1 MTFALTIVASYDPA
15 YLRIVESLVLAD
27 IAAGKRALVLD
38 TSVISPVP
46 AESFH
51 RPTLRFFGIAHPGH
65 DLAQRMS
72 ALGAECLDVRDVL
85 KDAPLLTLTP
95 EQIDLLSI
103 AVESALITYY
113 RTDKPNRSVRRV
125 ARVAKQLAEEGQKV
139 YSAIHYLLTT
149 RDVGVVNVANGRFP
163 AQKMA
168 FVAAQVNGVAT
179 VHFEKG
185 ETPSGAYVQ
194 PYAPQNRLLS
204 QNAVDTVLK
213 GMSRKEVIDVAH
225 EWLARRAPSK
235 SSSNEFSANWV
246 NTLPE
251 RLAPRP
257 TDRQV
262 VGFFTSSQDEFL
274 FLGPEW
280 QLHEW
285 SSQFDAFDALLS
297 HFEQQGAVC
306 YLRIHPNLATKAHDC
321 FVRERA
327 DLQRLADKH
336 PDLIVVSHDNP
347 VSSYAL
353 LDVSDA
359 VVVWDS
365 TIGLEAS
372 ARGIPVWTCAASRY
386 GEVADV
392 REVFGPQQVTA
403 QMLGRWKVNSFGAEK
418 YIAYLVKRDRQMEMS
433 RPGWETWDVKRRPL
447 AVSLA
452 ALLVSGGNPSIRD
465 ALGATIDV
473 WRHRS
478 RAFNKASLKAKS
490 LAKSPVKTAKP
501 SS

>member
-1 MTFALTIVASYDPA
+1 MTYALTIVASYDPG

-46 AESFH
+46 AESYH

-72 ALGAECLDVRDVL
+72 AIGAEYLDVRNVL
-85 KDAPLLTLTP
+85 SEAPLLTLTP
-95 EQIDLLSI
+95 EQLELLSI

-113 RTDKPNRSVRRV
+113 RTDKPSRSVRRV
-125 ARVAKQLAEEGQKV
+125 GRLEKQLAEEGQKV
-139 YSAIHYLLTT
+139 YSAIHYLLKT
-149 RDVGVVNVANGRFP
+149 RDVRIVNVANGRFP
-163 AQKMA
+163 SQKMA
-168 FVAAQVNGVAT
+168 FVAAKVNGVAT
-179 VHFEKG
+179 MHFEKG

-194 PYAPQNRLLS
+194 PYAPQDRLLS
-204 QNAVDTVLK
+204 QNAVDKVLK
-213 GMSRKEVIDVAH
+213 GMSHKEVTEVAH
-225 EWLARRAPSK
+225 GWLARRAPST

-246 NTLPE
+246 NMLPE

-285 SSQFDAFDALLS
+285 SSQFEAFDALLTY
-297 HFEQQGAVC
+297 FEQKGAVC

-392 REVFGPQQVTA
+392 REVFGTDQATA
-403 QMLGRWKVNSFGAEK
+403 KTLGRWKVDSYGAEK
-418 YIAYLVKRDRQMEMS
+418 YIAYLVKRDRQLEMS
-433 RPGWETWDVKRRPL
+433 RPGWEAWDVERRPL
-447 AVSLA
+447 PVSLA

-465 ALGATIDV
+465 ALAATIDV

-478 RAFNKASLKAKS
+478 RNFNKASLKAKAH
-490 LAKSPVKTAKP
+490 AKSPVKTAKQSP
-501 SS
+501 

>member
-1 MTFALTIVASYDPA
+1 MKYALTIVASYDPA

-27 IAAGKRALVLD
+27 IAAGKRSLVLD

-46 AESFH
+46 AESYH
-51 RPTLRFFGIAHPGH
+51 RPTLRLFGLAHPGH
-65 DLAQRMS
+65 DLAQRMN
-72 ALGAECLDVRDVL
+72 AIGAECLDVRDVL
-85 KDAPLLTLTP
+85 KDAPLLTLTR
-95 EQIDLLSI
+95 EQEDLLSI

-125 ARVAKQLAEEGQKV
+125 ARVAKQLAAEGQKV

-149 RDVGVVNVANGRFP
+149 RDVEIVNVANGRFP

-194 PYAPQNRLLS
+194 PYAPQNRLMS
-204 QNAVDTVLK
+204 QKAVDAVLK
-213 GMSRKEVIDVAH
+213 GMSQKEVIGVAH
-225 EWLARRAPSK
+225 NWLARRAPSA

-251 RLAPRP
+251 QLAHRP
-257 TDRQV
+257 ADRQV

-285 SSQFDAFDALLS
+285 SSQFEAFDALVTY
-297 HFEQQGAVC
+297 FEQQGALC

-327 DLQRLADKH
+327 DLQRLANKH

-392 REVFGPQQVTA
+392 REVFGLDQVTA
-403 QMLGRWKVNSFGAEK
+403 KMLARWKVNSYGAEK
-418 YIAYLVKRDRQMEMS
+418 YIAYLVKRDRQMDMT
-433 RPGWETWDVKRRPL
+433 RQGWETWDTARRPL

-465 ALGATIDV
+465 ALSATFDV

-478 RAFNKASLKAKS
+478 RQFNQASLKAKRS
-490 LAKSPVKTAKP
+490 PKSRAKP
-501 SS
+501 E

>member
-1 MTFALTIVASYDPA
+1 MTHVLLILGSLDPT
-15 YLRIVESLVLAD
+15 YLRIAE
-27 IAAGKRALVLD
+27 ALVKDEALRGRKVLILD
-38 TSVISPVP
+38 VTRISPVP
-46 AESFH
+46 SESYH
-51 RPTLRFFGIAHPGH
+51 RKVLHFFGFEHPGH
-65 DLAQRMS
+65 DLRTRMAS
-72 ALGAECLDVRDVL
+72 EGAVVLDVRDIL
-85 KDAPLLTLTP
+85 REAPSR
-95 EQIDLLSI
+95 DLSESEEAQLRI
-103 AVESALITYY
+103 AIESALITYF
-113 RTDKPNRSVRRV
+113 RTDRPNREKKRIRRLERDLSQE
-125 ARVAKQLAEEGQKV
+125 ARQIHDAVDYMAKTFAISRV
-139 YSAIHYLLTT
+139 Y
-149 RDVGVVNVANGRFP
+149 VWNGRFP
-163 AQKMA
+163 SQKLA
-168 FVAAQVNGVAT
+168 WLAAKANGIET
-179 VHFEKG
+179 IHFEKG
-185 ETPSGAYVQ
+185 EPPSGAYVQ
-194 PYAPQNRLLS
+194 PYAPQDRLAS
-204 QNAVDTVLK
+204 QYAVENVLRDLNSSEITAISK
-213 GMSRKEVIDVAH
+213 T
-225 EWLARRAPSK
+225 WLARRAPST
-235 SSSNEFSANWV
+235 SSSNEFSANWI

-257 TDRQV
+257 ADRQV

-285 SSQFDAFDALLS
+285 SSQFEAFDALLTY
-297 HFEQQGAVC
+297 FEKQGALC

-327 DLQRLADKH
+327 DLQRLASRH

-347 VSSYAL
+347 VSSYAM

-392 REVFGPQQVTA
+392 REVFGLDQVTA
-403 QMLGRWKVNSFGAEK
+403 KMLDRWKVNSYGAEK
-418 YIAYLVKRDRQMEMS
+418 YIAYLVKRDRQLEMS
-433 RPGWETWDVKRRPL
+433 LPGWETWDVERRPF

-452 ALLVSGGNPSIRD
+452 ALFVSGGNPSIWD

-478 RAFNKASLKAKS
+478 REFNKASLKAKRF
-490 LAKSPVKTAKP
+490 AKP
-501 SS
+501 RVKPAKLSS